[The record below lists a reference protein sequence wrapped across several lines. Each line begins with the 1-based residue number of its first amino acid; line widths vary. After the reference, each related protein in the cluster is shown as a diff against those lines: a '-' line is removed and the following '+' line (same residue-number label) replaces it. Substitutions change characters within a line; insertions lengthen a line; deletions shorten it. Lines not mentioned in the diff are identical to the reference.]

1 MTTVVSLV
9 RRAVAFEV
17 NLYRSLFRWVTRRP
31 DVPPGAAAFPY
42 VGAIATLLWAFVI
55 VSAIELVAVHLLLPW
70 ETIRLVADLLG
81 LWGLVWMLGL
91 TANLNVHPHLV
102 NGSGVHIRYGHSTDI
117 VVPLDAIAGVAGKLR
132 SPASSKTIQ
141 LDREERGTVL
151 SVVMGGQT
159 NVELTLGRPLGVPLR
174 KGPETV
180 VAIRFHADD
189 ARGLVARVRER
200 LGEGTRT

>member
-1 MTTVVSLV
+1 MTTVLSLV

-31 DVPPGAAAFPY
+31 DVPPGAAVFPY

-102 NGSGVHIRYGHSTDI
+102 DGPGVHIRYGHSTDI

-132 SPASSKTIQ
+132 SPAS
-141 LDREERGTVL
+141 R
-151 SVVMGGQT
+151 
-159 NVELTLGRPLGVPLR
+159 RPSSS
-174 KGPETV
+174 T
-180 VAIRFHADD
+180 
-189 ARGLVARVRER
+189 ARSGAPC
-200 LGEGTRT
+200 

>member
-1 MTTVVSLV
+1 MTAVLSLV

-31 DVPPGAAAFPY
+31 DVPPGAAVFPY
-42 VGAIATLLWAFVI
+42 VGAVATLLWAFVI
-55 VSAIELVAVHLLLPW
+55 VSAIEL
-70 ETIRLVADLLG
+70 ID
-81 LWGLVWMLGL
+81 
-91 TANLNVHPHLV
+91 
-102 NGSGVHIRYGHSTDI
+102 GSGVHIRYGHSTDI

-159 NVELTLGRPLGVPLR
+159 NVELTLGRPLEVPLR

-180 VAIRFHADD
+180 AATRFHADD

>member
-1 MTTVVSLV
+1 MTTVLSLV

-42 VGAIATLLWAFVI
+42 VGAVATLLWAFVI

-70 ETIRLVADLLG
+70 ETIRLVD
-81 LWGLVWMLGL
+81 
-91 TANLNVHPHLV
+91 
-102 NGSGVHIRYGHSTDI
+102 GSGVHIRYGHSTDI

-159 NVELTLGRPLGVPLR
+159 NVELTLGRPLEVTLR

>member
-1 MTTVVSLV
+1 MTTVLSLV

-31 DVPPGAAAFPY
+31 DVPSGAAAFPY

-70 ETIRLVADLLG
+70 ATIRLVADLLG
-81 LWGLVWMLGL
+81 LWGLVWMLG
-91 TANLNVHPHLV
+91 
-102 NGSGVHIRYGHSTDI
+102 
-117 VVPLDAIAGVAGKLR
+117 
-132 SPASSKTIQ
+132 
-141 LDREERGTVL
+141 
-151 SVVMGGQT
+151 
-159 NVELTLGRPLGVPLR
+159 RPLEVPLR

>member
-1 MTTVVSLV
+1 MSDAERRGTAVLSLV

-31 DVPPGAAAFPY
+31 DVPPGAAVFPY

-70 ETIRLVADLLG
+70 ATIRLVAELLG
-81 LWGLVWMLGL
+81 LSGLVWMLG
-91 TANLNVHPHLV
+91 
-102 NGSGVHIRYGHSTDI
+102 
-117 VVPLDAIAGVAGKLR
+117 
-132 SPASSKTIQ
+132 
-141 LDREERGTVL
+141 
-151 SVVMGGQT
+151 
-159 NVELTLGRPLGVPLR
+159 RPLEVPLR